1 VDSLEDLRD
10 FRIARQREIILS
22 SDTKEFNIEKEKK
35 EGLGRLPNVTSASSL
50 ILFNSNV
57 NLYNSYVIMNNFV
70 ESYSNAN
77 ITKQETSKKL
87 GEAPKTVS
95 EGDVLPEIAG
105 LNYNY
110 EPVLGDVPQFNLPN
124 QLPNLPGVANISWTA
139 PDLPEWSAVVP
150 SNKRMTVANLPPID
164 ISAASSSS
172 APLPNIANPP
182 PPPGMDG
189 APPPPPPPPVKGVGP
204 PPPPTQPNEGPPL
217 PESTTENDTKDSG
230 EKSAAD
236 GGDSHNMLL
245 EQIRNPGMKLKS
257 AKAERKAEDV
267 PAERR
272 APRSTADLFG
282 DLLNAL
288 KIRRQ
293 GMQGNNEAKAKPEE
307 SAAPVQSDV
316 LPKREDADW
325 ED

>member
-1 VDSLEDLRD
+1 VDSLEDLRE

-50 ILFNSNV
+50 ILFNSNI
-57 NLYNSYVIMNNFV
+57 NLYNSYVVMNNSL
-70 ESYSNAN
+70 ESYSNSS

-87 GEAPKTVS
+87 GDAPKTVT

-124 QLPNLPGVANISWTA
+124 QLPNLPGVANISWTG
-139 PDLPEWSAVVP
+139 PDLPEWSSVVP

-182 PPPGMDG
+182 PPPSMGG
-189 APPPPPPPPVKGVGP
+189 APPPPPPPPAKGLSQP
-204 PPPPTQPNEGPPL
+204 PPPPAQTNGGPSL
-217 PESTTENDTKDSG
+217 PESTGNDAEEESG
-230 EKSAAD
+230 EKPAVD
-236 GGDSHNMLL
+236 GGDTRNMLL

-257 AKAERKAEDV
+257 SKERKAEEV
-267 PAERR
+267 SAEKR

-282 DLLNAL
+282 DLLSAL

-293 GMQGNNEAKAKPEE
+293 GMQGNNEAKSKPEE
-307 SAAPVQSDV
+307 NAPAQSDI

-325 ED
+325 EDP